1 MREVMMK
8 AQELAEAILNSETY
22 GKMKKLEGEV
32 RHDETAA
39 RLLSDMI
46 EKRQAVENILSSAN
60 MQPEELSRASQEMEE
75 ALHDSPCRLGCLAQ
89 DSRQPFGHF
98 PFSCRLYLR
107 QLFLPE
113 EAQFHS
119 WRNEHASFFVVDHDA
134 LLVFHYDE
142 DPQRLHGHRHTFVE
156 AVAHDANDI
165 VDPFPGVRHRG
176 APFLS
181 QSGQKF
187 LVVHNRLKTIK

>member
-60 MQPEELSRASQEMEE
+60 MQPEELSRASLEMEE
-75 ALHDSPCRLGCLAQ
+75 AEKAMNENEQIIALKSARKDFQTMMDNVNQILRLVITGRVDDGQPGGGCTGNC
-89 DSRQPFGHF
+89 S
-98 PFSCRLYLR
+98 SCGGC
-107 QLFLPE
+107 Q
-113 EAQFHS
+113 
-119 WRNEHASFFVVDHDA
+119 
-134 LLVFHYDE
+134 
-142 DPQRLHGHRHTFVE
+142 
-156 AVAHDANDI
+156 
-165 VDPFPGVRHRG
+165 
-176 APFLS
+176 
-181 QSGQKF
+181 
-187 LVVHNRLKTIK
+187 